1 MATRTKYY
9 YKHKQGKGYLIL
21 EAPLT
26 EKEAENYTALTY
38 EQFVEETS
46 PVSYTPTAKELANAE
61 KKNQIEGLKAELAK
75 TDYKC
80 LKFVDGALTEEE
92 YAEVRTYRQS
102 LRDQINQLESELE

>member
-1 MATRTKYY
+1 MIPTTV
-9 YKHKQGKGYLIL
+9 I
-21 EAPLT
+21 
-26 EKEAENYTALTY
+26 KEGLKIAFKIVLKE
-38 EQFVEETS
+38 
-46 PVSYTPTAKELANAE
+46 TAKELANAE
-61 KKNQIEGLKAELAK
+61 KKNQIEGLKAELSK